1 MRARMTMVA
10 ATVLVGLLA
19 CSDGAAPSGGG
30 DREAAMFDGIADSIA
45 ASGDGWRAEALRHAA
60 ELVRLTGEPTP
71 VTLSVDGVSR
81 TFHAVAEELDVPLM
95 VCHWTA
101 DSGVVQPDSSRTPPD
116 SMSAPP
122 GGSGGG
128 SAGSSSCEPEGS
140 YRMRT
145 LIAWEPEHMAE
156 VVRLVADQGIGRVQ
170 PTVPDPMVG
179 PGYGGAPAG
188 DNPTVPGDSIVTS
201 PPGNPGPGFM
211 GEYLVR
217 DEGIWWSVDGTQ
229 ENALER
235 EGGECTRPTAIFDW
249 AEFSCEA
256 TRVRFQFT
264 MTVQRFSVVPMEGWN
279 PRDSVPPAPAPESKV
294 ITMEPAS
301 VAGARLTV
309 LRWMMPPVP
318 VDPVPMPPV
327 PVDSMPIPP
336 VPMPMPPVPMPPH
349 G

>member
-1 MRARMTMVA
+1 
-10 ATVLVGLLA
+10 
-19 CSDGAAPSGGG
+19 
-30 DREAAMFDGIADSIA
+30 
-45 ASGDGWRAEALRHAA
+45 
-60 ELVRLTGEPTP
+60 
-71 VTLSVDGVSR
+71 
-81 TFHAVAEELDVPLM
+81 
-95 VCHWTA
+95 
-101 DSGVVQPDSSRTPPD
+101 
-116 SMSAPP
+116 
-122 GGSGGG
+122 
-128 SAGSSSCEPEGS
+128 
-140 YRMRT
+140 MRT

-188 DNPTVPGDSIVTS
+188 DNPIVPGDSIVTS
-201 PPGNPGPGFM
+201 PPPGNPGPGFM

-229 ENALER
+229 ENEIER
-235 EGGECTRPTAIFDW
+235 EGGECTRPTATFDW

-256 TRVRFQFT
+256 IRVRFQFT

-309 LRWMMPPVP
+309 LRWTMPPVP

-327 PVDSMPIPP
+327 PTDSMPIPP
-336 VPMPMPPVPMPPH
+336 VPMPMPPVPMPMPP